1 MCKPLQ
7 IFSHIFIHI
16 LINNTVFCNKIKHKK
31 VNNRWHTL
39 KYISRTKSVTNRKKQ
54 ARGNGTNREAWR
66 WARCK
71 TAAWAKSFTVL
82 MLVSQEIHLQWQRWN
97 FFFFFLKSSNTMKR
111 LNMTQQRKQFFF
123 TVWTANKHPS
133 AGKKGWDA
141 VSLLLGGICWF
152 QVALQ

>member
-1 MCKPLQ
+1 MVQTGKHEDEQDARQQRGPSLSLYWCL
-7 IFSHIFIHI
+7 S
-16 LINNTVFCNKIKHKK
+16 HKK
-31 VNNRWHTL
+31 SIYN
-39 KYISRTKSVTNRKKQ
+39 
-54 ARGNGTNREAWR
+54 GNA
-66 WARCK
+66 
-71 TAAWAKSFTVL
+71 
-82 MLVSQEIHLQWQRWN
+82 EIY
-97 FFFFFLKSSNTMKR
+97 FFFLKSSNTMKR